1 MGADSM
7 PQIGVFFSLTFVLIF
22 RGPDVLKSNGI
33 SFDAPQFISPGP
45 DLSIRQENL
54 GGEVE

>member
-22 RGPDVLKSNGI
+22 RGPPTTGI
-33 SFDAPQFISPGP
+33 RTGP
-45 DLSIRQENL
+45 AHTAIMLHVAEFELTYYI
-54 GGEVE
+54 